1 MVTTVLP
8 VREDDTA
15 PTTRGLIAD
24 RVAMVSLFVFACGWF
39 SWGIETPS
47 LWRDEVVTATMVG
60 GSPVAIFDVVH
71 HHFDRVHFV
80 YYELMWAWTQ
90 VFGTSEVSLRVP
102 SLVAMAITAVVVFSI
117 ARRYVSW
124 LGAMSAGLVYV
135 LLPSSTRYAQEAR
148 STALIVAGVAIAT
161 WLMLR
166 AVETRNNRYWVA
178 YILLMSGL
186 CFLNLLV
193 PLALIPHAAY
203 LYRRVPVRTMA
214 LLWAPVFAASAF
226 VGLISVRQRGQ
237 VAWIPGPSLEQL
249 LLGFVSVSGGALVLL
264 VVAIGVLG
272 TLVWTAV
279 GRRWSEVGWIL
290 AGLMIPFALL
300 AISYVKPMFVPRYV
314 MFVAVFLALAMVIAA
329 ARIHVALP
337 VVVVVAV
344 LVLGWSN
351 QTFLRTSAS
360 HNEDF
365 RAAAAFLR
373 AQTTRDDA
381 IVYATPTVRMG
392 LDYYAPKGLPAADPL
407 AVPARDGLLPDNS
420 PCAADSTAAFA
431 RVWSLVFIRTSDF
444 ECTSGK
450 HLVSRRYFGT
460 LVLNLYE

>member
-1 MVTTVLP
+1 MTAVLP
-8 VREDDTA
+8 VREDDAA
-15 PTTRGLIAD
+15 PPTRGLIAD
-24 RVAMVSLFVFACGWF
+24 RIAMVAPFFFACGWF
-39 SWGIETPS
+39 SWGISTPS
-47 LWRDEVVTATMVG
+47 LWRDEVVTATMVS
-60 GSPVAIFDVVH
+60 GSPVAILDVVQ

-90 VFGTSEVSLRVP
+90 AFGTSEVSLRAP

-117 ARRYVSW
+117 ARRYVSR
-124 LGAMSAGLVYV
+124 LGALCAGLVYV
-135 LLPSSTRYAQEAR
+135 LLPSSSRYAQEAR

-166 AVETRNNRYWVA
+166 ATETRNNRYWVA

-214 LLWAPVFAASAF
+214 LLWAPVFAASTF
-226 VGLISVRQRGQ
+226 VALISFRQRAQ
-237 VAWIPGPSLEQL
+237 VAWIAGPSPEQL
-249 LLGFVSVSGGALVLL
+249 LVGFGSLSGGAWVAL
-264 VVAIGVLG
+264 VVAIGVVG
-272 TLVWTAV
+272 ALVWTAA

-290 AGLMIPFALL
+290 AGLTIPFVLL

-314 MFVAVFLALAMVIAA
+314 MFVAIFAALAMVIAA

-337 VVVVVAV
+337 VLAVVAV
-344 LVLGWSN
+344 LVLGWSS
-351 QTFLRTSAS
+351 QTWLRTSAS

-365 RAAAAFLR
+365 RAAAAFLQ

-392 LDYYAPKGLPAADPL
+392 LDYYAPKGLPATDPL
-407 AVPARDGLLPDNS
+407 AVPVRDGLLPDNA

-431 RVWSLVFIRTSDF
+431 RVWSLVFIRTSDV

-450 HLVSRRYFGT
+450 HLVFRRYFGT